1 MTSASGSGG
10 ATVFVGGRSGS
21 VAGGTATQGVPPPSE
36 ERMKELMEAAK
47 KLVEHRLYLS
57 EYREVDGVKI
67 PHMLV
72 RSVDGTTTEEL
83 TLEKVKL
90 NAKIDA
96 KKFK

>member
-1 MTSASGSGG
+1 
-10 ATVFVGGRSGS
+10 
-21 VAGGTATQGVPPPSE
+21 
-36 ERMKELMEAAK
+36 MEAAK

-57 EYREVDGVKI
+57 DYREVDGVKLPFTLI
-67 PHMLV
+67 